1 MPTYHWGRLR
11 RPMGNRRRADAGVT
25 LIEIL
30 VVLALIGVSAGVV
43 MYALPSASQARNL
56 NQEAALLTARLNLA
70 SERSLING
78 TFYRLNWVAQG
89 YSFDEWSDGAWR
101 NAGTAPL
108 SEAHSLGAGMTLTD
122 EGTGPKGG
130 VEISPDLMPSGA
142 AVVRLRISA
151 DTRERFITFDGAS
164 ATLLEPVS

>member
-1 MPTYHWGRLR
+1 MPISRWERPRL
-11 RPMGNRRRADAGVT
+11 PMGNTRRADAGVT

-43 MYALPSASQARNL
+43 MYALPSTSQTRNL

-78 TFYRLNWVAQG
+78 QYYRLNWVAQG
-89 YSFDEWSDGAWR
+89 YSFEAWSGGDWHEAV
-101 NAGTAPL
+101 TAPL
-108 SEAHSLGAGMTLTD
+108 SEAHSLDPGMTLTD
-122 EGTGPKGG
+122 ESSGPKGG

-142 AVVRLRISA
+142 TLVRLRISTDA
-151 DTRERFITFDGAS
+151 RERYITFDGAS
-164 ATLLEPVS
+164 ATLEDPVS